1 MTRRPGVPSYAQPVR
16 RDELYA
22 WITAHPVAVDAV
34 AVAVAVV
41 LVALPSGRTLGA
53 PALLL
58 SLALLLPLVLRRR
71 RPVLVAGLV
80 FTAALLQAAASTVT
94 STVQFLP
101 ADAAVLVALYDVAG
115 RSTRT
120 ASRLALG
127 SALLGAVVLATMVV
141 GHDPAVVVAEP
152 RTFLVVVVGAGGLV
166 LAAWTLGDVRRLRLA
181 YVAALEER
189 AERLEREREAQAR
202 LATAA
207 ERARIAREVH
217 DVVAHSLSV
226 VIAQADGGRY
236 AAVAEPHRAPAVLS
250 TIAETGRTA
259 LADMR
264 RLLGV
269 LRDPAALPTAPQP
282 DVSAVPA
289 LVEGVRRSGLPVSLV
304 ELGAPR
310 ELPPAL
316 GLAAYR
322 VVQEG
327 LTNVLKH
334 AGPGTPTTVALQW
347 NPGALVVHV
356 DDEGG
361 AVATPSHG
369 EGHGLAGMRERAG
382 MFGGSVEAG
391 PRPGGGHSLRVLLPA
406 P

>member
-1 MTRRPGVPSYAQPVR
+1 MTHWPDARSYPRPVR

-22 WITAHPVAVDAV
+22 WSTAHPVAVDAV

-41 LVALPSGRTLGA
+41 LVALPSGRTLGP
-53 PALLL
+53 PALVL

-71 RPVLVAGLV
+71 RPELVAGLV
-80 FTAALLQAAASTVT
+80 FTAALAQAAISTVT

-127 SALLGAVVLATMVV
+127 SALLGAVVLALIVV
-141 GHDPAVVVAEP
+141 GPHAAVLSQP
-152 RTFLVVVVGAGGLV
+152 RDFLVVVVGAGGLV
-166 LAAWTLGDVRRLRLA
+166 LAAWTLGDLRRLRLA
-181 YVAALEER
+181 HVAALEER

-202 LATAA
+202 LAAAA
-207 ERARIAREVH
+207 ERARIARELH

-226 VIAQADGGRY
+226 IIAQADGGRY

-269 LRDPAALPTAPQP
+269 LRDPAAVPTAPQP
-282 DVSAVPA
+282 DVTAVPA

-347 NPGALVVHV
+347 SPGTLVVHV

-361 AVATPSHG
+361 AVATPPNG
-369 EGHGLAGMRERAG
+369 DGHGLAGMRERAG